1 MALAA
6 AGCAQSDRPYR
17 FSSPLIG
24 GAELPSGPALDDGD
38 EAHAPPAGPRRDG
51 NRGSRGRQERV
62 AMAPIRTERDPSA
75 VARHPSAPAR
85 GTPSAAGAS
94 AGASGGSA
102 PGSAATSGKARAAA
116 APAAP
121 GLVAEASPDDP
132 RSWVGVRDDSDP
144 VRAVVALCARK
155 NPRCPSR
162 PEDIALLAQRE
173 AWLPA
178 STPFAVGDLLLFD
191 RVGKDNRE
199 QLIALVT
206 ARQQRGVFELAYLA
220 AGVWRRG
227 LIDPMRPR
235 LHRDGEGRV
244 VNTFLR
250 HRRATLPE
258 GTRFLTGE
266 LLVGVLPLGPGAEPA
281 RPALAAAAR

>member
-1 MALAA
+1 
-6 AGCAQSDRPYR
+6 
-17 FSSPLIG
+17 
-24 GAELPSGPALDDGD
+24 
-38 EAHAPPAGPRRDG
+38 
-51 NRGSRGRQERV
+51 
-62 AMAPIRTERDPSA
+62 MAPIRTERDPSA
-75 VARHPSAPAR
+75 VARHPSAPSR
-85 GTPSAAGAS
+85 GTSTAAGSS
-94 AGASGGSA
+94 AGSATGAEVTRGKTSA
-102 PGSAATSGKARAAA
+102 PPAS
-116 APAAP
+116 AAP
-121 GLVAEASPDDP
+121 GLAAEATPDDP

-162 PEDIALLAQRE
+162 QEDLALLAQRE

-178 STPFAVGDLLLFD
+178 STPFTVGDLLLFD
-191 RVGKDNRE
+191 RVGLDNGE
-199 QLIALVT
+199 QIVALVT

-250 HRRATLPE
+250 HRRAALPE